1 MNKDAYAPILL
12 SFLLILGIVTVFWPV
27 PGYEFLNYDD
37 DIYVTDNVHV
47 CGGMSWENVK
57 WAFGTIEAGFWQPLT
72 WLSLMLDYEI
82 FHLNAGG
89 YHWTNV
95 LFHIANTL
103 LLFFVLRRMTGALW
117 KSGLVAALFAV
128 HPSHVESV
136 AWIAARKDV
145 LSTFFWMLTLWAYV
159 VYVERPKVARY
170 LGVLLFYGLGL
181 MAKPMVVTLPFVLL
195 LLDCW
200 PLDRFNKVS
209 MHRLLLEKV
218 PLALVS
224 LPVIWLTFAA
234 EQKVGALSS
243 LDTLS
248 WPARASNA
256 LVSYVLYLGK
266 TIYPL
271 HLSVYYPHPGQWPLG
286 ANLLSAGFLAALT
299 SSVIYWRKRYAFLG
313 TGWLWYLATLLPVIG
328 LVQVGS
334 HGMADRYTY
343 VPLIGI
349 FVILV
354 WGCDA
359 LGKGIRYGM
368 PVQTGLA
375 VLSLMVLMGLS
386 LNQVSYW
393 RNGVVLARHT
403 LAVIGKH
410 SGTLNNLGNAL
421 ARRGQLEDAILQYR
435 EALELTPDYPDAR
448 NNLGNALVKQGKL
461 SSGIAQYAE
470 ALRLDPRNIK
480 AHFNIAIAFT
490 ILGNDQ
496 EAIRH
501 YRELLNIR
509 PDFAAAW
516 NNLAIVYANR
526 GDMDQAIIH
535 FRQVLRINP
544 NYQAARENLALA
556 LRQKGS
562 ASR

>member
-1 MNKDAYAPILL
+1 M
-12 SFLLILGIVTVFWPV
+12 
-27 PGYEFLNYDD
+27 
-37 DIYVTDNVHV
+37 
-47 CGGMSWENVK
+47 
-57 WAFGTIEAGFWQPLT
+57 
-72 WLSLMLDYEI
+72 
-82 FHLNAGG
+82 
-89 YHWTNV
+89 
-95 LFHIANTL
+95 
-103 LLFFVLRRMTGALW
+103 
-117 KSGLVAALFAV
+117 
-128 HPSHVESV
+128 
-136 AWIAARKDV
+136 
-145 LSTFFWMLTLWAYV
+145 
-159 VYVERPKVARY
+159 
-170 LGVLLFYGLGL
+170 
-181 MAKPMVVTLPFVLL
+181 
-195 LLDCW
+195 
-200 PLDRFNKVS
+200 
-209 MHRLLLEKV
+209 
-218 PLALVS
+218 
-224 LPVIWLTFAA
+224 
-234 EQKVGALSS
+234 
-243 LDTLS
+243 
-248 WPARASNA
+248 
-256 LVSYVLYLGK
+256 SYVLYLGK

-526 GDMDQAIIH
+526 GVMD
-535 FRQVLRINP
+535 
-544 NYQAARENLALA
+544 
-556 LRQKGS
+556 
-562 ASR
+562 